1 MSLNS
6 LKFPLSKDSIF
17 VCGTHAVSLPQSGLL
32 SFFSMK
38 STHNWFH
45 MWQMRI
51 VSPNTAPRRPACKWR
66 AVTMPVFVSG
76 LFSWLPVFQCSC
88 FDKRYQNTFFHA
100 PRGWWVLV
108 VFFFFFSEGS
118 GVHFLCTLRPRE
130 TTVSKYS
137 PPPFSPADAPC

>member
-17 VCGTHAVSLPQSGLL
+17 VCGTHTVSLPQSGLL

-51 VSPNTAPRRPACKWR
+51 VSPNLAPRRPACKWR
-66 AVTMPVFVSG
+66 AVTMLVFVSG
-76 LFSWLPVFQCSC
+76 LFSWLPVFQCPC

-108 VFFFFFSEGS
+108 FFFPFLWRVWSPLPLHPSSEGDDRIKI
-118 GVHFLCTLRPRE
+118 L
-130 TTVSKYS
+130 
-137 PPPFSPADAPC
+137 PPPFSPADAPR